1 MDVELEDAIR
11 NTRNGFVT
19 CWGAGLEITWKS
31 RGIHAE
37 SEFSTKPKWFA
48 FALKNAL
55 LNLARESRVNHA
67 EREFAADMRPCL
79 GVTPSSSCIYSSKI

>member
-1 MDVELEDAIR
+1 MDVELEDTIR

-37 SEFSTKPKWFA
+37 SEFSTKPK
-48 FALKNAL
+48 
-55 LNLARESRVNHA
+55 
-67 EREFAADMRPCL
+67 
-79 GVTPSSSCIYSSKI
+79 